1 LRSHPELARGITCCV
16 HCGIRFLTHPCN
28 ANRRDLRCPF
38 GCRKHHR
45 RQCGNQRSAT
55 YSQTPQG
62 RERKKLHNQR
72 RSRRIANCGGD
83 QPLDAR
89 PRHDRFSRDGDLT
102 VEVSSHPKHPSPGES
117 RGGSFGGPAAE
128 AAHLE
133 LPLKETFGDQSRA
146 SERQAVAATDIRVA
160 SSDAASQDV
169 PARRGHR
176 AAPSRHLAGRVEGLE
191 EPAPT
196 LALEG
201 VSLDEASLVQSPMLE
216 YVQMVASLIEGRC
229 VGRDELVEG
238 LRRTMRQR
246 SLAQRSRTD
255 YILHFLHQHPP

>member
-55 YSQTPQG
+55 YSQTTHG

-72 RSRRIANCGGD
+72 RRCRIANCGGD
-83 QPLDAR
+83 QPLDAP
-89 PRHDRFSRDGDLT
+89 PRHDRFSGDGDLA
-102 VEVSSHPKHPSPGES
+102 VEVSSYPERPSFGES

-128 AAHLE
+128 TARLE
-133 LPLKETFGDQSRA
+133 RPAEETFGEQPRA
-146 SERQAVAATDIRVA
+146 SERQAVATTDIRVA
-160 SSDAASQDV
+160 SSGVASQDV
-169 PARRGHR
+169 PALQDHR
-176 AAPSRHLAGRVEGLE
+176 ATPSRHPSGSVEGLE

-201 VSLDEASLVQSPMLE
+201 LSLDEASLVQSPMLE
-216 YVQMVASLIEGRC
+216 YVRMVASLIEGRS
-229 VGRDELVEG
+229 VGQEELIEA